1 MSANDLISILPELI
15 LTGTALLVL
24 MWDLFISKEQRSSL
38 LWVSLLGI
46 IGAAVGNV
54 LIGSP
59 GTTFQG
65 MVRADGI
72 AQFLNFV
79 LLISCGLS
87 LLFSDG
93 YLSRQKI
100 ERGEYYALVLTA
112 TLGAMLMGK
121 SGNLLTLFLG
131 LEVLSIPLYILASFW
146 KENRNSQEAGL
157 KYFLLG
163 AFASAFFLYGIALIF
178 GATGGTSI
186 LSTGATQR
194 SVDWLLYGG
203 VGLLLVG
210 LSFKAAVIPFHAWA
224 PDAYE
229 GAPTSVTAFMSV
241 IAKVGAFAAL
251 IRVVES
257 SWMSSVHNWEFVVS
271 VLAALTMVLGNILA
285 ITQTSLKRL
294 LAYSSIAHAGYLL
307 VGIVATNNLGTQGI
321 LFYLLTY
328 GFMNLGAFG
337 VVMALE
343 KIGENPTLSDYAGL
357 AKRHPWLAAAMA
369 VFMISLAGIPPT
381 AGFMAKLYVFGGA
394 IQAGHY
400 KLAIIGVLASVV
412 SVYYYL
418 RVVYFMYMR
427 PAPQQEVPSYS
438 TRLAFAAVILAVIG
452 VLELGIFPGTWLEWM
467 QQMLSVASR

>member
-1 MSANDLISILPELI
+1 MSATDLVSIVPELI

-24 MWDLFISKEQRSSL
+24 VWDLFIPKTQRRSL
-38 LWVSLLGI
+38 LWLSVLGSLAALIANVLLGP
-46 IGAAVGNV
+46 
-54 LIGSP
+54 SE
-59 GTTFQG
+59 TSFQG
-65 MVRADGI
+65 MIIADGM
-72 AQFLNFV
+72 AQFLNTV
-79 LLISCGLS
+79 LLLACTLS

-93 YLSRQKI
+93 YLARQKI
-100 ERGEYYALVLTA
+100 EKGEYYALVLTA
-112 TLGAMLMGK
+112 TLGAMIMGK
-121 SGNLLTLFLG
+121 SANLLTLFLG
-131 LEVLSIPLYILASFW
+131 LEVLSIPLYILATFW
-146 KENRNSQEAGL
+146 RENHNSQEAGL

-178 GATGGTSI
+178 GATGGTSLDGI
-186 LSTGATQR
+186 YLRSSDLSGF
-194 SVDWLLYGG
+194 LYAG

-210 LSFKAAVIPFHAWA
+210 LAFKAAVVPFHAWA

-251 IRVVES
+251 IRVVGS
-257 SWMSSVHNWEFVVS
+257 DWMAGIQNWQWVLG
-271 VLAALTMVLGNILA
+271 VLAALTMIFGNVFA

-307 VGIVATNNLGTQGI
+307 VGLIAANALGTQGI
-321 LFYLLTY
+321 LFYLLVY
-328 GFMNLGAFG
+328 GLMNLGAFG

-343 KIGENPTLSDYAGL
+343 KTGENPTLADYAGL
-357 AKRHPWLAAAMA
+357 ARRHPGLAAAMA

-394 IQAGHY
+394 IQAGQY
-400 KLAIIGVLASVV
+400 FLAILGVLASVV

-427 PAPQQEVPSYS
+427 PAPEQETPSYAPRVALI
-438 TRLAFAAVILAVIG
+438 TVAIVLVL
-452 VLELGIFPGTWLEWM
+452 VLELGVYPSPWLEWL
-467 QQMLSVASR
+467 QQVTTIVTR